1 MTGNRAALREATN
14 AKIAKATL
22 EVALANGPEAV
33 TVEEVARRSGVAKT
47 TIYRR
52 YRNSAELL
60 DSIRGFTP
68 AIIRHGEPLAPTKAN
83 LRLMIEEAVRFFDQ
97 SVGVKGVG
105 SLLSSDS
112 TLLRVMAARVLGPV
126 KTRAIRFFANGARQG
141 VFREGIDVD
150 FILDVI
156 IGAMVVRAA
165 MAGVLI
171 YSEPD
176 AATDG
181 GMDGVRG
188 VAGNTAA
195 SRAGINTVDA
205 GAAGAGVA
213 ESSAVDVSVAADDT
227 SVAVTDTSAAGAGAA
242 GASAVDASV
251 EDVSARGAGAAV
263 AGAGVAGSSAV
274 DASVEDASV
283 AVTDVSVDDMSA
295 HDASAASASDA
306 ENMNDVEGVGDAD
319 ETDDEESGDTDA
331 DMVGVGPDW
340 PGRMADFL
348 WPHVAVLA

>member
-52 YRNSAELL
+52 YRNSTELL
-60 DSIRGFTP
+60 NSIRGFSP
-68 AIIRHGEPLAPTKAN
+68 EIVRQSEPLAPTKAN

-156 IGAMVVRAA
+156 VGAMVVRTA

-176 AATDG
+176 AAADSGTDCDHGAATVTVASGAG
-181 GMDGVRG
+181 GD
-188 VAGNTAA
+188 
-195 SRAGINTVDA
+195 TVDA
-205 GAAGAGVA
+205 GAAG
-213 ESSAVDVSVAADDT
+213 
-227 SVAVTDTSAAGAGAA
+227 TSAAGTSAA
-242 GASAVDASV
+242 
-251 EDVSARGAGAAV
+251 
-263 AGAGVAGSSAV
+263 
-274 DASVEDASV
+274 DASV
-283 AVTDVSVDDMSA
+283 A
-295 HDASAASASDA
+295 DASAAVADTSACGSSATDASDA
-306 ENMNDVEGVGDAD
+306 ENANDVEGVGDAD
-319 ETDDEESGDTDA
+319 EADDEEFDDTDA
-331 DMVGVGPDW
+331 DTVGVGPDW

-348 WPHVAVLA
+348 WPHIAVTA

>member
-52 YRNSAELL
+52 YRNSTELL

-213 ESSAVDVSVAADDT
+213 DSSAVDASVDDA
-227 SVAVTDTSAAGAGAA
+227 SVAVTDTSACG
-242 GASAVDASV
+242 
-251 EDVSARGAGAAV
+251 
-263 AGAGVAGSSAV
+263 
-274 DASVEDASV
+274 
-283 AVTDVSVDDMSA
+283 
-295 HDASAASASDA
+295 ASAASASDA
-306 ENMNDVEGVGDAD
+306 ENTNDVEGVGDD
-319 ETDDEESGDTDA
+319 GETDDEESGDTDA

-348 WPHVAVLA
+348 WPHVAVTA